1 MLILECSSYIF
12 YSATIPKPQRIKRFL
27 APIYSLP
34 FSTSLSSPSPC
45 SFTTP
50 AASSSS
56 PLLSSHS
63 HFSITM
69 RTSIHLQTSP
79 PHLLSPPVASP
90 SLTQDSQKLLCAQH
104 AASLVKPSTILGLG
118 TGSTASLFLEQL
130 SDLLSAGSL
139 HSIVG
144 VPTSLK
150 TDALAKTLNIPLT
163 DLGSHPVLD
172 LSVDGADEVDQELNL
187 VKGRG
192 GSLLREKM
200 VEGASREFVV
210 IVDETKLV
218 PRLGTTGPIPVE
230 VIPFG
235 WDYTIMKLKE
245 LFKGEIGF
253 DAKLRTVWDAKEG
266 KEVPFKTDNENYI
279 VNLLFEKGISG
290 DLRIISDEIL
300 RITGV
305 IEHGIFIGMA
315 TSVIVAKKD
324 GKIEILNKK

>member
-1 MLILECSSYIF
+1 MSYRESRYLYHLFIAFSS
-12 YSATIPKPQRIKRFL
+12 PPL
-27 APIYSLP
+27 LH
-34 FSTSLSSPSPC
+34 SLSPFQFSNHSRQLL
-45 SFTTP
+45 
-50 AASSSS
+50 SS
-56 PLLSSHS
+56 PLLFLSVTL
-63 HFSITM
+63 HFPLTM

-79 PHLLSPPVASP
+79 PHLLSPPLPSPSPSPSP
-90 SLTQDSQKLLCAQH
+90 SLNQDSQKLLCAQR
-104 AASLVKPSTILGLG
+104 AAALVKSSTVIGLG
-118 TGSTASLFLEQL
+118 TGSTASLFLQHL
-130 SDLLSAGSL
+130 SHLLSTASL

-150 TDALAKTLNIPLT
+150 TEKLAKDLNIPLT
-163 DLGSHPVLD
+163 DLGSHSILD

-200 VEGASREFVV
+200 VEGASKEFVV
-210 IVDETKLV
+210 IVDESKLV

-230 VIPFG
+230 IVPFC
-235 WDYTIMKLKE
+235 WEYTIMKIKE
-245 LFKGEIGF
+245 VFEGEMGF
-253 DAKLRTVWDAKEG
+253 DAKLRSVWDEKEG

-290 DLRIISDEIL
+290 DLVRFSDEIL

-305 IEHGIFIGMA
+305 IEHGVFIGMA

-324 GKIEILNKK
+324 GSIVILDKK